1 MEDFINCKL
10 NKFAK
15 VQDGINV
22 SEALINFQSYGTKKQ
37 FRVIPKIE
45 IKEKM
50 LLKAFK
56 WKV

>member
-22 SEALINFQSYGTKKQ
+22 SEALINFQSYGTKKT
-37 FRVIPKIE
+37 RSYS
-45 IKEKM
+45 
-50 LLKAFK
+50 
-56 WKV
+56 